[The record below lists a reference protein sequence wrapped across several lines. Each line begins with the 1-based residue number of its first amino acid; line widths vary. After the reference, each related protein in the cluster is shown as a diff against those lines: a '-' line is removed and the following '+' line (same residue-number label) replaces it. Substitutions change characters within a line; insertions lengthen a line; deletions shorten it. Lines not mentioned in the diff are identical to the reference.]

1 MSEKRF
7 SCPDCGQ
14 HFAVHAAWCEAAVL
28 CPTCGQT
35 FQPSGLVPPG
45 PEPGC
50 GDAEDAWPDPTTG
63 AVEATP
69 PTPTSQRITVRVVDQ
84 TRGPVR
90 VANSLF
96 AHCGAVAL
104 GLVTPLLLLAALSA
118 GAMTWIFA
126 IVVAPFLCHFV
137 ALKLCEAV
145 FASGGRPAFNRYVVS
160 TLLGFLVWGGLSV
173 VVFFFTWLE
182 GRWPS
187 SREGAGAASFL
198 ISLWLLASVGI
209 PGTCWTLA
217 VARCWYAV
225 SERERSSF
233 PSGRVGNR
241 PQIRNL

>member
-14 HFAVHAAWCEAAVL
+14 HFAVHAAWCEAAVV

-145 FASGGRPAFNRYVVS
+145 CASGGRPAFNRYVVS
-160 TLLGFLVWGGLSV
+160 TLLGFLVWGGLPV
-173 VVFFFTWLE
+173 VVFFFTELE
-182 GRWPS
+182 GQWPAAG
-187 SREGAGAASFL
+187 ETAGAASFL
-198 ISLWLLASVGI
+198 ISLWLMACVAI
-209 PGTCWTLA
+209 PGACWALA
-217 VARCWYAV
+217 VARCWYAA
-225 SERERSSF
+225 SKLECSSF
-233 PSGRVGNR
+233 PSRRVVDR
-241 PQIRNL
+241 PQTRSL